1 MFWRMQNDDRYLI
14 HTSLRRLSEETY
26 SMRQMLGLTHVGLSH
41 RWPALN
47 VESSSITFRLKLKAL
62 STAAKGL
69 LSLVPQVIYTFPCWG
84 IALDV
89 PSVCNAFPPDSHV
102 GGSII
107 CWLNKLFQVGCLRTF
122 QEKKS
127 TNIHII
133 QSMQSCMPHLHLQ
146 RRNLCSSRLRLFT
159 SFLEDD
165 FFIIWV
171 LIVCSRKLK
180 KWRGILQGNHKWF
193 LPRGTQ
199 LVEAETLSLGILRL
213 WPGLQLT
220 DSISSLR
227 HTGWA
232 STLVLERPRVDRAGW
247 GKLETYL

>member
-122 QEKKS
+122 QEKKNPPIFILFKVCKVVCPTFIFKGEIFVAQGS
-127 TNIHII
+127 D
-133 QSMQSCMPHLHLQ
+133 
-146 RRNLCSSRLRLFT
+146 SSRLF
-159 SFLEDD
+159 
-165 FFIIWV
+165 
-171 LIVCSRKLK
+171 
-180 KWRGILQGNHKWF
+180 WRMTF
-193 LPRGTQ
+193 
-199 LVEAETLSLGILRL
+199 SLYGF
-213 WPGLQLT
+213 
-220 DSISSLR
+220 
-227 HTGWA
+227 
-232 STLVLERPRVDRAGW
+232 
-247 GKLETYL
+247 